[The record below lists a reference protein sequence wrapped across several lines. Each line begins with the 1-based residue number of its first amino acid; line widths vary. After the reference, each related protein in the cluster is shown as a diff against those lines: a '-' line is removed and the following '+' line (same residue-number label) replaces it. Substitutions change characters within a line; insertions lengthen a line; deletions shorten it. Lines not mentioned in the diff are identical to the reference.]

1 MPTYEYRCRDCGRE
15 FEVFQRMSDRPG
27 APCPDCGHGAE
38 RLISGGAGVLFKGD
52 GFYITDY
59 RSEDYRK
66 RAREEAEI
74 GAGGSSGGEGG
85 GDTGSDSSGGAA
97 PSSSSSRETG
107 KPGADAGSAAGKV
120 AGKAASGTRSSDGG
134 TAAQGG

>member
-1 MPTYEYRCRDCGRE
+1 MPTYEYRCRDCGRD
-15 FEVFQRMSDRPG
+15 FEVFQRMSDQPG

-38 RLISGGAGVLFKGD
+38 RLISGGAGLLFKGD

-66 RAREEAEI
+66 RAREEA
-74 GAGGSSGGEGG
+74 GAGAGESARGAG
-85 GDTGSDSSGGAA
+85 NGNAGSDSAGGAV
-97 PSSSSSRETG
+97 PSSSSSRESG
-107 KPGADAGSAAGKV
+107 KPGAEGGSAVGKAAGE
-120 AGKAASGTRSSDGG
+120 AASGTRSSDGG